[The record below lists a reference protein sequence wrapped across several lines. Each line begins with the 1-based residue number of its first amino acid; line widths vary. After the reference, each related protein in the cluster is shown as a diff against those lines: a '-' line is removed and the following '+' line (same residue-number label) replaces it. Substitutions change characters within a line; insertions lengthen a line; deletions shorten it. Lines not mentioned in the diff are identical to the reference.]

1 MFDALGALGI
11 AANIIQL
18 VDFTGDLLL
27 KAKHIHGSI
36 EGALVENLELEAV
49 AVHVEKLSRDIE
61 TALFIR
67 KKKDDSRKRAR
78 EEDLRSKI
86 IQEKNNSTDMV
97 DPEKKEPNS
106 EVDQEELNES
116 ELRSLCQTS
125 VNEAQELLGALR
137 QLKVSK
143 DSRSRKWASFRAA
156 LKSVWKEDKIDALAL
171 RLSTT
176 REFITSRILMAIR

>member
-11 AANIIQL
+11 AASIIQL

-67 KKKDDSRKRAR
+67 KKKDESRKRAR
-78 EEDLRSKI
+78 EEELRGKI
-86 IQEKNNSTDMV
+86 IQEKNNSTD
-97 DPEKKEPNS
+97 K
-106 EVDQEELNES
+106 VDQEELHEL

-143 DSRSRKWASFRAA
+143 DSKSRKWASFRTA
-156 LKSVWKEDKIDALAL
+156 LKSIWKEDKIDALAR
-171 RLSTT
+171 RLSAT
-176 REFITSRILMAIR
+176 RELIDSRILMAIR